1 MLKEN
6 NNLKYLVIANQIVVS
21 QYFSQN
27 QLESLNKIQSK
38 TKICLKMSE
47 TYPHSKELRGPAQ
60 PSDFGIHCHVSH
72 QAFADLDVD
81 AERLRS

>member
-47 TYPHSKELRGPAQ
+47 TYPHSKEL
-60 PSDFGIHCHVSH
+60 
-72 QAFADLDVD
+72 
-81 AERLRS
+81 